1 MSKIHENEP
10 DRHRHIKGVKRR
22 ADAKRIDQRKLA
34 FLTYFE
40 EHGVRKTAAE
50 ATGVSYCQ
58 VGRWKDRD
66 EEFRQAYHEV
76 EDKIADR
83 LEKEAIRRAVE
94 GVEEP
99 VYYQGEVVGSIT
111 RYSDKL
117 LTFLL
122 KGNRPEKYM
131 DKVQHS
137 GGVDQNINV
146 KADLSKLSD
155 GELADLER
163 IVEKI
168 EEESGEA

>member
-10 DRHRHIKGVKRR
+10 NRHRHIKGVRRR
-22 ADAKRIDQRKLA
+22 ADAKSIDRRKLT
-34 FLTYFE
+34 FLAYFE
-40 EHGVRKTAAE
+40 EHGVRKAAAE
-50 ATGVSYCQ
+50 AAEVSYIQ

-76 EDKIADR
+76 EDKVADR
-83 LEKEAIRRAVE
+83 MEQEAIRRAVE

-99 VYYQGEVVGSIT
+99 VYYQGEVVGSVT
-111 RYSDKL
+111 KYSDRL

-122 KGNRPEKYM
+122 KGDRPEKYM

-155 GELADLER
+155 GEL
-163 IVEKI
+163 
-168 EEESGEA
+168 